1 MVEKKCNCILKYDS
15 LIMTKL
21 VLVIYFC
28 VYAKIDVFEHSQKRK
43 IDPDFFNFVIIY
55 LYENYLILI

>member
-1 MVEKKCNCILKYDS
+1 
-15 LIMTKL
+15 MTKL